1 MKPIKKSGKRKQ
13 AVRRRSRNWLL
24 PSLVLSLAVLLLV
37 PYCAGTNTF
46 HSRWSEPVADS
57 ALDGVPVYS
66 FKVVNTWAHD
76 PEAYT
81 QGLIYADGILYE
93 STGRYG
99 QSSLRKVELTT
110 GRVLKKVDVDPQYFA
125 EGMTLFQGK
134 IFQLT
139 WKAQKG
145 FIYDTDFNR
154 TGEFTYEGEG
164 WGLTH
169 DAESL
174 IMSDGTNRI
183 RFLDPHTLKVQR
195 TISVID
201 HGKPLLELNELEYIR
216 GEIFANIWQT
226 DRIVRL
232 DPHDGKIL
240 GWVDMMGLLKL
251 KDDYDKPVDVLNGIA
266 YDEAGDRLFVTG
278 KLWPKLFEIRLK
290 KK

>member
-1 MKPIKKSGKRKQ
+1 MMKRMKRSGKRKQ
-13 AVRRRSRNWLL
+13 ASRNWLL
-24 PSLVLSLAVLLLV
+24 PSAIFLLVMLLLI
-37 PYCAGTNTF
+37 PYCANSLQPRRSDALTGTELN
-46 HSRWSEPVADS
+46 
-57 ALDGVPVYS
+57 GVPIYS
-66 FKVVNTWAHD
+66 FKVVNSWPHD
-76 PEAYT
+76 PDAYT
-81 QGLIYADGILYE
+81 QGLIYKDGILYE

-99 QSSLRKVELTT
+99 SSSLRKVELMT
-110 GRVLKKVDVDPQYFA
+110 GKVLKKVDVENQYFA

-145 FIYDTDFNR
+145 FIYDEDFKR

-183 RFLDPHTLKVQR
+183 RFLDPNTLKVQR
-195 TISVID
+195 TIDVLD
-201 HGKPLLELNELEYIR
+201 QGKPLLELNELEYIK

-232 DPHDGKIL
+232 DPRDGKIL
-240 GWVDMMGLLKL
+240 GWVDMTGLLKL
-251 KDDYDKPVDVLNGIA
+251 KENYEKPVDVLNGIA

-278 KLWPKLFEIRLK
+278 KLWPKLFEVRLK